1 MVAKPLCPLYKNII
15 KPLDRARYP
24 ELRSTY
30 KKIRPDAVNAT
41 SGRIFIVYSIKI
53 PYVITPYRRLAGFVI
68 RRQKRFDLLKPR
80 DL

>member
-1 MVAKPLCPLYKNII
+1 MPSKVIQ
-15 KPLDRARYP
+15 DRAHDTAEITSR
-24 ELRSTY
+24 RSNDYVTTY

-53 PYVITPYRRLAGFVI
+53 PYVITPYRRSAGFVI
-68 RRQKRFDLLKPR
+68 RRQKRFDLLKPW

>member
-1 MVAKPLCPLYKNII
+1 MALLTQSETGHNPTEITS
-15 KPLDRARYP
+15 R
-24 ELRSTY
+24 RSICCVPTY

-68 RRQKRFDLLKPR
+68 RRDA
-80 DL
+80 